1 MQIEEKLQTWLIDEY
16 ELDVISRQALFQKYL
31 ELFLNDSTNTKP
43 FSNLKFY
50 KFCENLIA
58 DKLVY
63 GFNKTSRGFGFF
75 IKKGVNV
82 SSEMAVS
89 ALYPFGYISYL
100 TAMNLYKIGT
110 VLTDGLY
117 FTTPDRNHWKNLCLK
132 ELRKKFEISFS
143 IDERSLSSDYINING
158 LIVSSQSILYPYPSE
173 GVLDEAGSNR
183 TIILTY
189 KKDLVESEWW
199 NKSRIQNIVDL
210 YLDMLRMPQ
219 YCGGLNHVITIYKQN
234 FQDIDLFKEITLY
247 LDRKGSIIDKA
258 RFGFI
263 CDKLLH
269 ISTEVIDK
277 WKIEQ
282 KDKRGSSRKLI
293 ANLEFDSRFD
303 PEWNISINHE
313 YARELYSQNI
323 SSNFT

>member
-117 FTTPDRNHWKNLCLK
+117 FTTPDRTHWKNLCLK
-132 ELRKKFEISFS
+132 ELRKKI
-143 IDERSLSSDYINING
+143 
-158 LIVSSQSILYPYPSE
+158 
-173 GVLDEAGSNR
+173 
-183 TIILTY
+183 
-189 KKDLVESEWW
+189 
-199 NKSRIQNIVDL
+199 
-210 YLDMLRMPQ
+210 
-219 YCGGLNHVITIYKQN
+219 
-234 FQDIDLFKEITLY
+234 
-247 LDRKGSIIDKA
+247 
-258 RFGFI
+258 
-263 CDKLLH
+263 
-269 ISTEVIDK
+269 
-277 WKIEQ
+277 
-282 KDKRGSSRKLI
+282 
-293 ANLEFDSRFD
+293 
-303 PEWNISINHE
+303 
-313 YARELYSQNI
+313 
-323 SSNFT
+323 